1 MGKAGLWEDMSPL
14 LPTSGAWDG
23 LDFLYPVR
31 VFYEDTDFSGFVYHA
46 SYIRFFER
54 GRSEALRAL
63 GVSHSDLLTL
73 TPPAGMVVRRLVVDY
88 RAPCRIDDIVV
99 IRSKFLSARGAR
111 MKIEQIMERDGVAV
125 ATAELEV
132 ALINL
137 DGRPRKLTADLAA
150 KLAPCLQAP

>member
-1 MGKAGLWEDMSPL
+1 MGMTEL
-14 LPTSGAWDG
+14 LPTPGAWDG

-46 SYIRFFER
+46 SYVRFFER
-54 GRSEALRAL
+54 GRSEALRSL

-111 MKIEQIMERDGVAV
+111 MMITQIMEREGIAV

-150 KLAPCLQAP
+150 KLAPWLQALKQPEGR

>member
-1 MGKAGLWEDMSPL
+1 MNALI
-14 LPTSGAWDG
+14 PTSGAWDG

-46 SYIRFFER
+46 SYVRFFER
-54 GRSEALRAL
+54 GRSEALRSL

-73 TPPAGMVVRRLVVDY
+73 TPPAGMVVRRLVLDY

-111 MKIEQIMERDGVAV
+111 MMIVQIMEREGFAV

-137 DGRPRKLTADLAA
+137 DGRPRKLTADLTA
-150 KLAPCLQAP
+150 KLAPWLQALKQPEGR

>member
-1 MGKAGLWEDMSPL
+1 MSAIT
-14 LPTSGAWDG
+14 PTAGAWDG
-23 LDFLYPVR
+23 KDFLYPVR

-46 SYIRFFER
+46 SYVRFFER
-54 GRSEALRAL
+54 GRSEALRSL

-88 RAPCRIDDIVV
+88 RLPCRIDDIVV

-111 MKIEQIMERDGVAV
+111 MMIEQVMERDTTVVA
-125 ATAELEV
+125 AAELEV

-150 KLAPCLQAP
+150 RLGPWLQTP